1 MDIYE
6 LPPEMLNLVTKFKI
20 TITGSILRQAISGK
34 NRVGNLFEVNF
45 SKESKTVQVSFKT
58 GEQDIS
64 GKL

>member
-6 LPPEMLNLVTKFKI
+6 LPLEMLNLVTKFKI
-20 TITGSILRQAISGK
+20 TITGSILRQPISG
-34 NRVGNLFEVNF
+34 NHRVGNLVEVNF
-45 SKESKTVQVSFKT
+45 SKESKTVQGSFKT